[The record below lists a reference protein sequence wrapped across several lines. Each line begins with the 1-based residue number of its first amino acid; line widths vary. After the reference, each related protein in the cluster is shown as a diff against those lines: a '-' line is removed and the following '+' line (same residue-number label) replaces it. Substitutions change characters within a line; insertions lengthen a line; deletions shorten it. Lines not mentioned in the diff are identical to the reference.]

1 MSHEYIFIII
11 AIVSFWFEK
20 KWTPKPFHPKL
31 SLCLL
36 CIMESGPW
44 DAGTK
49 EVGTGKTTEVRHQQW
64 EQNAAEAAGKMRRP
78 VNFRSKHVGDE
89 AAVPSQLTTT
99 GLRLE
104 DASSS
109 PWGGEVKQHSHWSW
123 LSWLINKTTY
133 SAIRLCVPDH
143 TRRSYTQSG
152 PSTHIHLLALS
163 DRKV

>member
-1 MSHEYIFIII
+1 
-11 AIVSFWFEK
+11 
-20 KWTPKPFHPKL
+20 
-31 SLCLL
+31 
-36 CIMESGPW
+36 MESGPW

-64 EQNAAEAAGKMRRP
+64 EQNAAEAAGKMQRP

-109 PWGGEVKQHSHWSW
+109 PWGGRSKATFTLVMAF
-123 LSWLINKTTY
+123 LIY
-133 SAIRLCVPDH
+133 
-143 TRRSYTQSG
+143 
-152 PSTHIHLLALS
+152 
-163 DRKV
+163 